1 MTTAHDFTLD
11 STGDLLIKG
20 GDFVLSKSDGMHVEH
35 ILSAFPGYYRRSPL
49 VGVGISQYL
58 KSAGM
63 AQDVKRLITI
73 QLEADGFQLK
83 TVGISSDW
91 KVSIDAAR
99 IK

>member
-1 MTTAHDFTLD
+1 MTTANDFTLD
-11 STGDLLIKG
+11 SSGDLLIED
-20 GDFVLSKSDGMHVEH
+20 GDFVLSASDGMHVEH
-35 ILSAFPGYYRRSPL
+35 ILSAFPGYYRRNPL

-58 KSAGM
+58 KSSGM

-83 TVGISSDW
+83 TVKVSPDW
-91 KVSIDAAR
+91 KVNVDAAR